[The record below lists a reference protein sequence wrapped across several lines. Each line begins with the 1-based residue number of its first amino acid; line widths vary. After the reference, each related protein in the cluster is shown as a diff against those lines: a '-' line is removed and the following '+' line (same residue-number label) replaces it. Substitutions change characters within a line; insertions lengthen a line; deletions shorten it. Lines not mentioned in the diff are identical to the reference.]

1 MKKVGKVWAYKKSY
15 TIFLNHVHVT
25 QTYNDF
31 FLWSHLLSFNWYDRW
46 HLNSWFWYFSSYVWY
61 SCAWNF
67 VVWLYIGIH
76 TNKKDYTLINFYIYA
91 NVCLFI
97 LNMNNNKAMEKWL
110 LVSPNPIRSVFTC
123 RVIPSL
129 STITQKKCLCF

>member
-97 LNMNNNKAMEKWL
+97 LNMNNNKAMEKCFYL
-110 LVSPNPIRSVFTC
+110 PGHSFFINNYTEKM
-123 RVIPSL
+123 SL
-129 STITQKKCLCF
+129 FLMSDLFM